1 MSGSTK
7 ARGRDDN
14 PAPFSCPKSVR
25 TGTFSQFQVHLWTL
39 THYPRYC
46 AVRTLRMSLL
56 THYGAY
62 DGAWLMQQDFPHTR
76 YVVDGLI
83 TEGLT
88 YIIDAKKIGT
98 SVIVTVFALEVTLD

>member
-1 MSGSTK
+1 MSGSTT

-56 THYGAY
+56 THYVSY
-62 DGAWLMQQDFPHTR
+62 DGARLMQQDIPPTQ
-76 YVVDGLI
+76 YVEDGVLH
-83 TEGLT
+83 EGLT
-88 YIIDAKKIGT
+88 LIITAPHNG
-98 SVIVTVFALEVTLD
+98 E